1 MYSLW
6 STVQTGSV
14 RLGTKEHTESH
25 AASMLAADIA
35 CTTLKAHSL
44 RLLAG
49 QARVVVV
56 HRWLLSVQHHGH
68 QQTFSE
74 GSTKKCQRTCDCED
88 LQDLA
93 EIDMPRQLWPEMME
107 AATSVLS
114 PATLH
119 LFKGRGSPRPDTR
132 SKAAKTMLEHGP
144 SNSTAGDVECMSASN
159 L

>member
-49 QARVVVV
+49 QARVVIV

-74 GSTKKCQRTCDCED
+74 GSTKKYRMSRS
-88 LQDLA
+88 A
-93 EIDMPRQLWPEMME
+93 DMRL
-107 AATSVLS
+107 
-114 PATLH
+114 
-119 LFKGRGSPRPDTR
+119 RGPTR
-132 SKAAKTMLEHGP
+132 SRRDRHASSAV
-144 SNSTAGDVECMSASN
+144 AGDDGGSDVCSESCHITS